1 MRPFAALAIARAIGL
16 AKKDEIEGPP
26 LQKAEVFLLTFL
38 FLYGNILFR
47 NIGGAIVETK
57 GGFLIS
63 RIKQVGGRLFDRM
76 LAEADIDAFNGAQG
90 RILYVLWQGDGLTIS
105 QLSAQT
111 SLANTTLTSMLDR
124 MEQAALIQRTPS
136 PTDRRALLIRLTDKA
151 RALREDYDRIS
162 QRMNELYYLGFTS
175 EEISQ
180 FEGYLQ
186 RVLDNLQGGSDHE

>member
-1 MRPFAALAIARAIGL
+1 M
-16 AKKDEIEGPP
+16 
-26 LQKAEVFLLTFL
+26 
-38 FLYGNILFR
+38 
-47 NIGGAIVETK
+47 GGAVVETK

-76 LAEADIDAFNGAQG
+76 LAEANIDAFNGAQG

-105 QLSAQT
+105 QLSGQT

-124 MEQAALIQRTPS
+124 MEQSGLILREAS
-136 PTDRRALLIRLTDKA
+136 PADRRAIYIRLTDKA

-162 QRMNELYYLGFTS
+162 RQMNTLYYLGFTE
-175 EEISQ
+175 EEIRL

-186 RVLDNLQGGSDHE
+186 RVLDNLQGGFEHE

>member
-1 MRPFAALAIARAIGL
+1 M
-16 AKKDEIEGPP
+16 D
-26 LQKAEVFLLTFL
+26 
-38 FLYGNILFR
+38 
-47 NIGGAIVETK
+47 TK

-76 LAEADIDAFNGAQG
+76 LAEADVDAFNGAQG

-124 MEQAALIQRTPS
+124 MEQSGLILRTPS

-151 RALREDYDRIS
+151 RTLKSDYDHIS
-162 QRMNELYYLGFTS
+162 QQMNELYYQGFT
-175 EEISQ
+175 EEEVRQ

-186 RVLDNLQGGSDHE
+186 RVLDNLQGGFDHE

>member
-1 MRPFAALAIARAIGL
+1 M
-16 AKKDEIEGPP
+16 
-26 LQKAEVFLLTFL
+26 
-38 FLYGNILFR
+38 
-47 NIGGAIVETK
+47 ETK

-76 LAEADIDAFNGAQG
+76 LAAADIDAFNGAQG

-124 MEQAALIQRTPS
+124 MEQSGLIIREPS

-162 QRMNELYYLGFTS
+162 QRMNELYYLGFT
-175 EEISQ
+175 EEEVHQ

-186 RVLDNLQGGSDHE
+186 RVLDNLQGGFSHE